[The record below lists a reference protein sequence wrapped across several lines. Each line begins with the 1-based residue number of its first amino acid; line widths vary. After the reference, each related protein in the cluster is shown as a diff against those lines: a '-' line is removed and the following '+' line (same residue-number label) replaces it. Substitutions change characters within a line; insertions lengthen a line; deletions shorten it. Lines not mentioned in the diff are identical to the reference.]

1 MGDDGNSGFDS
12 GVDYGGGTAGSDGLS
27 GLSGGGLSDGS
38 FSGDIGYGGDIGA
51 SFGGD
56 ALSDLS
62 AFAAFDPTGYG
73 ITSSFGADSIG
84 SAGAYSDAR
93 GEQFG
98 FDNEGQLDIN
108 GRMRGVL
115 NNPALRG
122 LMMAL
127 GIAKPG
133 NPASAIFGTARNA
146 NNIGFDKSGKA
157 AAGFFGGTL
166 GSVVGNMAAP
176 GIGGVVGGML
186 GSHLGSQG
194 SLPGYSGPTAGQP
207 SGAQGGDFM
216 DKVIPTLAGL
226 YAGYQGGKGINKQI
240 GTLSGMYGQGSP
252 YAQALRQQLERR
264 DAAGGRRSQY
274 GPREVELQAQLA
286 RMASGNAPGLAAL
299 YGQQNANRAAML
311 KALMFGYDQ
320 MGGLR
325 GIQGGLQGLFG
336 EEDPTRFA
344 AYDTSGIGIG
354 PESAN
359 YSDAAM
365 PDWGG

>member
-38 FSGDIGYGGDIGA
+38 FSGDIGYGGGSDFSGGGFESGVDFGISPYSDF
-51 SFGGD
+51 SFGGQ
-56 ALSDLS
+56 ALGSNIDSSIADQGWGLS
-62 AFAAFDPTGYG
+62 NYG
-73 ITSSFGADSIG
+73 NFGQEEDT
-84 SAGAYSDAR
+84 
-93 GEQFG
+93 FG
-98 FDNEGQLDIN
+98 RI
-108 GRMRGVL
+108 M

-122 LMMAL
+122 LMTVL

-133 NPASAIFGTARNA
+133 NPVSSMFSMARNA